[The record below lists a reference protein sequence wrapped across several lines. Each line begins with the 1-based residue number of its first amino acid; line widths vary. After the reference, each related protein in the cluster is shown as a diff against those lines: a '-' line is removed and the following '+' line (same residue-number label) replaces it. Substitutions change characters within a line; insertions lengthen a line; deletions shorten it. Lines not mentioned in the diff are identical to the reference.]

1 MAKYL
6 LFLFLAF
13 TSRMVAGGLPAP
25 VYPMVPMF
33 HRWDYEKSVERIA
46 RAAASGARRVSFTV
60 LLLSE
65 LEPGFKVRNF
75 GAAVE
80 VAKPDG
86 TKAVVFRAMTEESRQ
101 EMGVAL
107 RRAFAE
113 AARRGLE
120 INVLP
125 QIDASGDITEWRNFF
140 DLDPAANLGGFS
152 YETAMLETVVEAM
165 EAAVPAERAVEMTLE
180 GEMGRSL
187 FTYPDA
193 WRAILDRLKSRKK
206 LTQFRIGI
214 SANYEGAAGKVVPDA
229 AQQEGMRKL
238 IAACD
243 FIGLSC
249 YAKTSV
255 PPVMA
260 DFTAC
265 VDQFCGEFA
274 AAGCPIPE
282 AKPLRWTELGHGG
295 GGFDADWKL
304 TVPAPVVERMGKA
317 AFFGTDKPDKNP
329 WTTPERIAY
338 RRGFYGS
345 AIKFLAI
352 QPSRWQIE
360 TAYLWSY
367 GSWDFHGIHD
377 PVFADPQI
385 AAAVGTHNEAIRP
398 SAKK

>member
-1 MAKYL
+1 MMAKFL
-6 LFLFLAF
+6 LFLACATGLW
-13 TSRMVAGGLPAP
+13 AGGPPAP

-193 WRAILDRLKSRKK
+193 WRAILNRLKSRKK

-214 SANYEGAAGKVVPDA
+214 SANYEGVAGKVEPDA
-229 AQQEGMRKL
+229 TQQEGMRKL
-238 IAACD
+238 VAACD
-243 FIGLSC
+243 FIGISC
-249 YAKTSV
+249 YAKASL
-255 PPVMA
+255 PPMMD

-265 VDQFCGEFA
+265 VDTFCAEFA
-274 AAGCPIPE
+274 KAGCPIPE
-282 AKPLRWTELGHGG
+282 DKPLRFTELGHGG

-304 TVPAPVVERMGKA
+304 TVPAPLMDRMGKA

-329 WTTPERIAY
+329 WTTPERIAF
-338 RRGFYGS
+338 RRGFYEAS
-345 AIKFLAI
+345 LKFLAT
-352 QPSRWQIE
+352 QPARWNVE

-367 GSWDFHGIHD
+367 GSWDVHGIHE
-377 PVFADPQI
+377 PLFADPI
-385 AAAVGTHNEAIRP
+385 VADAIRAHNAGLLP

>member
-1 MAKYL
+1 MRLWVGSMMA
-6 LFLFLAF
+6 AAAAP
-13 TSRMVAGGLPAP
+13 VPAP

-33 HRWDYEKSVERIA
+33 HRWDYEKAVERIA
-46 RAAASGARRVSFTV
+46 RAADSGARRVSFTV

-86 TKAVVFRAMTEESRQ
+86 TKEVVFRAMTEESRQ

-107 RRAFAE
+107 RGAFAE

-125 QIDASGDITEWRNFF
+125 QIDASGIITEWRNFF
-140 DLDPAANLGGFS
+140 DFDPTAKLGGFS
-152 YETAMLETVVEAM
+152 YETAMLETVVEAL
-165 EAAVPAERAVEMTLE
+165 EAAVPPDREVEMTLE

-187 FTYPDA
+187 FTFPDA
-193 WRAILDRLKSRKK
+193 WRAILERLKARGK
-206 LTQFRIGI
+206 LKAFRVGI

-229 AQQEGMRKL
+229 AQQEGMRRL

-255 PPVMA
+255 PPVVA
-260 DFTAC
+260 DFTDC
-265 VDQFCGEFA
+265 VDTFCGEFA
-274 AAGCPIPE
+274 KAGCPIPE
-282 AKPLRWTELGHGG
+282 NKPLRFTELGHGG

-304 TVPAPVVERMGKA
+304 MVPAPTVDRIGKT

-338 RRGFYGS
+338 RRGFYE
-345 AIKFLAI
+345 AALMFLAI
-352 QPSRWQIE
+352 QPSRWRVE
-360 TAYLWSY
+360 TAYLWSF
-367 GSWDFHGIHD
+367 GSWDVHGIHD

-385 AAAVGTHNEAIRP
+385 AAAPGKHNEAIRP